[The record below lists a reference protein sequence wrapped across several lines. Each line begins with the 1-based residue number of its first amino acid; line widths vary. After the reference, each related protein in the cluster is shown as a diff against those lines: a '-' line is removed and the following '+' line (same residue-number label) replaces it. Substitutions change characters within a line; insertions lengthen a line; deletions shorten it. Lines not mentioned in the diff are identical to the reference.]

1 LTIGKRKD
9 LKIEGYDEGELNLT
23 KSFLFDTNYQQCPL
37 NIPGA

>member
-1 LTIGKRKD
+1 LTIGQRKD
-9 LKIEGYDEGELNLT
+9 LDIEGYDEGEFNLA